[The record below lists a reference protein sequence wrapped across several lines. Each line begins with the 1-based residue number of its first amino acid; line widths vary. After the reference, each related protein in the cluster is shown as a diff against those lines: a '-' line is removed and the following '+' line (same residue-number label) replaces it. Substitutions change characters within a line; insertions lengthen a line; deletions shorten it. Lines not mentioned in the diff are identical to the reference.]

1 MTMRMLPALLALC
14 LPAAAH
20 SAEPRAWEGW
30 IVGEPCAARLQVAD
44 CPLRHADR
52 PVLLLEEGR
61 ALAFVVAEGKGISAA
76 EVDKAYGK
84 KVRIQ
89 GSLKEGVLQPSRL
102 DVLEISGER
111 KFFKGCL

>member
-1 MTMRMLPALLALC
+1 MRTLIAFLALN
-14 LPAAAH
+14 LAAAAH
-20 SAEPRAWEGW
+20 AAESQSWEGW

-44 CPLRHADR
+44 CPLRHIDH

-61 ALAFVVAEGKGISAA
+61 ALAFVVAEGRAVSPA

-89 GSLKEGVLQPSRL
+89 GGLQDGVLQPVQIE
-102 DVLEISGER
+102 VLEVSGER

>member
-1 MTMRMLPALLALC
+1 MRRRLLALLALS
-14 LPAAAH
+14 LAAAAQA
-20 SAEPRAWEGW
+20 AESTSWEGW

-44 CPLRHADR
+44 CPLRHVDR

-61 ALAFVVAEGKGISAA
+61 ALAFMVAEGRAASPA

-89 GSLKEGVLQPSRL
+89 GGLQDGVLQPVQL
-102 DVLEISGER
+102 EVLELSGER

>member
-1 MTMRMLPALLALC
+1 MTMRILPALLALC

-20 SAEPRAWEGW
+20 ATEPQSWEGW

-61 ALAFVVAEGKGISAA
+61 ALAFVVADGKGIAPDQ
-76 EVDKAYGK
+76 VDKAYGK

-89 GSLKEGVLQPSRL
+89 GELKAGVLYPSRL

>member
-1 MTMRMLPALLALC
+1 MTMHALLAL
-14 LPAAAH
+14 LALGLSITAAA
-20 SAEPRAWEGW
+20 EPQTWEGW
-30 IVGEPCAARLQVAD
+30 VVGEPCVARLQVAD
-44 CPLRHADR
+44 CPLRYADR

-61 ALAFVVAEGKGISAA
+61 ALAFVVADGKGISPA

-89 GSLKEGVLQPSRL
+89 GELKAGVLQPSRL

>member
-1 MTMRMLPALLALC
+1 MRMRIALLAFC
-14 LPAAAH
+14 LPAAVHA
-20 SAEPRAWEGW
+20 AESQSWEGW

-44 CPLRHADR
+44 CPLRHIDR

-61 ALAFVVAEGKGISAA
+61 ALAFVVAEGRAISPA

-89 GSLKEGVLQPSRL
+89 GGLQGGVLQPVQL
-102 DVLEISGER
+102 DVLEVSGER